1 MIGIG
6 GNAPNTKSTKQK
18 TIGIGLC
25 RFRVKSSDAA
35 LSRMSVSIAQL
46 VYLETGASENTE
58 LLNVPAVAANGVI
71 QLNGGTDEKVYAL
84 VGDGRRNLA
93 KTCPKHLSVGDISSC
108 VCDQKTP
115 ADVDGDCTVRL
126 NC

>member
-25 RFRVKSSDAA
+25 RFRVKSSDAV
-35 LSRMSVSIAQL
+35 LSRMSASIAQL

-58 LLNVPAVAANGVI
+58 LLNVPAVAADGLL
-71 QLNGGTDEKVYAL
+71 QLNGGTTEKVYAL
-84 VGDGRRNLA
+84 VGDGRRTLA
-93 KTCPKHLSVGDISSC
+93 ETCPKHLSVGDDSSC
-108 VCDQKTP
+108 VCDQNTP
-115 ADVDGDCTVRL
+115 ADVDGDCTVR
-126 NC
+126 

>member
-6 GNAPNTKSTKQK
+6 GNAPNTKSTKGK

-25 RFRVKSSDAA
+25 RFRVKSADAV
-35 LSRMSVSIAQL
+35 LSRMSASIAQL

-84 VGDGRRNLA
+84 DGRRKLTE
-93 KTCPKHLSVGDISSC
+93 TCPKHLSVGDDSSC
-108 VCDQKTP
+108 VCDQNTP